1 MNVIGFDFGTTN
13 STISFYNTET
23 KTLDCFQ
30 TSASSTDYIP
40 TIVAYKGD
48 EVCIGDIAKKN
59 LTKKG
64 YESYEHFKLRL
75 GSDANTVIENKSKT
89 PTQVTGDYIRELLN
103 EYCHEQNIDAIDG
116 IVMTVPETWFRE
128 ESNRTARE
136 NIERIYAEL
145 GYDIETQFQLES
157 EPVAAAGYF
166 CWAYEHAKD
175 KNLQGKKYNG
185 FITVVD
191 YGGGT
196 LDVTLCKVEEGGNI
210 KILERCGYG
219 EYNRTNGCA
228 GVAFD
233 EAVIEKLCADNDIDL
248 KKTDKKFIK
257 LRDAFE
263 KEKITETK
271 HITEMMQL
279 YYNDPSIV
287 EDEVLL
293 TLEYDDDELCVYCKD
308 LAECFVKI
316 NKPVLDESLSQ
327 MQAYFATH
335 GVDSSSQDAF
345 KVLLVGGF
353 SNFYCVEENVR
364 RFFGSRYGLND
375 KRFDQV
381 FTLNNK
387 SLAIAKGA
395 ALIAQKVVKVDH
407 TCTHNIGYIAVRP
420 DDQDRWIDTDV
431 TIIKKGMKVSEA
443 KEPIYAPNKVQVRLK
458 SGVFRIFLDD
468 GRENKVG
475 RTKAALD
482 QSVGEIF
489 PNMDDTS
496 NEYQIGFSVDKN
508 LIPTLHVRD
517 KNGTVKQIRL
527 NSLLA
532 RIAVREKAE

>member
-1 MNVIGFDFGTTN
+1 MNAIGFDFGTTN

-40 TIVAYKGD
+40 TVVAYKGD
-48 EVCIGDIAKKN
+48 EVCIGNIAKKN

-75 GSDANTVIENKSKT
+75 GSDANTVIENKTKT
-89 PTQVTGDYIRELLN
+89 PTQVTADYIRELLS
-103 EYCHEQNIDAIDG
+103 EYRHEQNIDVIDG

-136 NIERIYAEL
+136 NIERIYEEL

-175 KNLQGKKYNG
+175 KNPQGKKYNG

-196 LDVTLCKVEEGGNI
+196 LDVTLCKVEAGGNI

-233 EAVIEKLCADNDIDL
+233 EAVIEKLCADNGIDL
-248 KKTDKKFIK
+248 EKTDKKFIK

-308 LAECFVKI
+308 LAECFAKI
-316 NKPVLDESLSQ
+316 NKPVLDESLFQ

-335 GVDSSSQDAF
+335 GVDSSSQDTF

-353 SNFYCVEENVR
+353 SNFYCVEETVR

-420 DDQDRWIDTDV
+420 DDQDRWIDTDI
-431 TIIKKGMKVSEA
+431 TIIKKGMKVSET

-475 RTKAALD
+475 RTQAALD

-489 PNMDDTS
+489 PNMDDIS

-508 LIPTLHVRD
+508 LIPTLHVKD
-517 KNGTVKQIRL
+517 KKGTVKQIRL
-527 NSLLA
+527 NSLLS

>member
-30 TSASSTDYIP
+30 PSASSADYIP
-40 TIVAYKGD
+40 TVVAYKGE
-48 EVCIGDIAKKN
+48 EVCIGNIAKKN
-59 LTKKG
+59 ITKKG
-64 YESYEHFKLRL
+64 YEAYEYFKLRL
-75 GSDANTVIENKSKT
+75 GSDANTVIENKTKT
-89 PTQVTGDYIRELLN
+89 PTEVTADYIRELLA
-103 EYCHEQNIDAIDG
+103 EYRRVQNIDSIDG
-116 IVMTVPETWFRE
+116 VVMTVPETWFRE

-136 NIERIYAEL
+136 NIEKIYEEL
-145 GYDIETQFQLES
+145 GYDIESQFQLES

-166 CWAYEHAKD
+166 CWAYEHSKE
-175 KNLQGKKYNG
+175 KNPQGGKFNG

-196 LDVTLCKVEEGGNI
+196 LDVTLCKVESGSI

-248 KKTDKKFIK
+248 DKTDRKFIK

-308 LAECFVKI
+308 LAECFAKI

-335 GVDSSSQDAF
+335 GVDSASQDEF

-353 SNFYCVEENVR
+353 SNFYCVEETVR
-364 RFFGSRYGLND
+364 HFFGSRYGLND

-407 TCTHNIGYIAVRP
+407 ACTHNIGYIAVRP
-420 DDQDRWIDTDV
+420 DDQDRWVDTDV
-431 TIIKKGMKVSEA
+431 IIIKKGMKVSEA
-443 KEPIYAPNKVQVRLK
+443 KEAIYAPNKVQVRLK
-458 SGVFRIFLDD
+458 SGIFRIFLDD

-475 RTKAALD
+475 RTQAALD

-489 PNMDDTS
+489 PNMDDVS

-517 KNGTVKQIRL
+517 KNGAEKQIRL
-527 NSLLA
+527 NSLLS